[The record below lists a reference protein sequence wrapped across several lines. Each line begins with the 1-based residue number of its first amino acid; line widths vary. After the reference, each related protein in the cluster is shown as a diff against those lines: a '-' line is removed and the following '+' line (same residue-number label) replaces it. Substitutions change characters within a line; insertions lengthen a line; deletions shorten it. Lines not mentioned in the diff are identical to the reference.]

1 MWRYKH
7 AGHDTVVAAI
17 YALALMAVMF
27 IKQQVLGDGGY
38 RIASRMLGREPDA
51 MGWLWHAHFLAFDLL
66 LMVVVIPAVLL
77 GVGWLAGRKVLAR
90 VVLQVS
96 LALIVLSFA
105 NLNALGATGKF
116 LSADQFA
123 PMMLWVMERP
133 SAIFEYVSPSA
144 LAKLVVLLALT
155 TGLYCVRHARW
166 VERTGAAMVLV
177 AVAVAGAGV
186 LALAAMRL
194 DPYPRTVFH
203 TPVLVQ
209 MAQNLVVTGA
219 FDAVAQSGDEPPQS
233 LAYLCEAHGARGN
246 TALKRPNV
254 LMFVM
259 ETVPQE
265 LYMAG
270 RNRLPAMTALEQSAY
285 VGEQHFT
292 TYPFTSYARFS
303 IFTGLYPSY
312 RLEKNLPVGQV
323 RPYKSGFAA
332 LAADGYDFKV
342 FDPVRK
348 RYPIDDW
355 VVQQVGGKVVGPDQD
370 RPVAEQDQALLR
382 SLREAITASA
392 AQGQPFMYAF
402 LPQLS
407 HGPWLP
413 PGASKAKLYADGMTR
428 LQALDRSLA
437 AIVEQ
442 LKQTGVY
449 DNTVIIVTAD
459 HGLRTKK
466 EADFLDP
473 MVLNQVAYHVPM
485 IMHDPSLRKTV
496 RMAQVTSHVDLSPTV
511 HCLYGLERS
520 GIETQG
526 VAWNAVP
533 AERPVYLGGDWY
545 QGSGGMWDKGTYY
558 SYNRQLDMLW
568 KSPQFKFDPGRPLD
582 SPAREQA
589 ALDLMNRQARSQERL
604 LAH

>member
-7 AGHDTVVAAI
+7 AGHDTVLAAI
-17 YALALMAVMF
+17 YGLALMAVM
-27 IKQQVLGDGGY
+27 IVKQQVLGDGGY
-38 RIASRMLGREPDA
+38 RIASRMLGREPGS
-51 MGWLWHAHFLAFDLL
+51 MGWLWHAHFHALDIL
-66 LMVVVIPAVLL
+66 LMVVAIPAVLL

-90 VVLQVS
+90 VVLQVA
-96 LALIVLSFA
+96 LVLIVLSFA

-123 PMMLWVMERP
+123 PMLLWVMERP
-133 SAIFEYVSPSA
+133 SAILEYVSPGA
-144 LAKLVVLLALT
+144 LAKVTVLLALVAA
-155 TGLYCVRHARW
+155 LYRVRHAALL
-166 VERTGAAMVLV
+166 ERAGAAVLV
-177 AVAVAGAGV
+177 IALAVAGMGL
-186 LALAAMRL
+186 LALASMRL
-194 DPYPRTVFH
+194 DPHPRTVFH
-203 TPVLVQ
+203 RPVLVQ

-219 FDAVAQSGDEPPQS
+219 FDAVAQHGDEPSQS
-233 LAYLCEAHGARGN
+233 LAYICEANGARSN

-254 LMFVM
+254 LMLVM
-259 ETVPQE
+259 ETVPYE

-270 RNRLPAMTALEQSAY
+270 RDRLPAMAALEQSAY

-303 IFTGLYPSY
+303 ILTGLYPSY
-312 RLEKNLPVGQV
+312 RLEKNLPLGQA

-355 VVQQVGGKVVGPDQD
+355 VVQQVGGEVVGPDQD
-370 RPVAEQDQALLR
+370 RTVAEQDQALL
-382 SLREAITASA
+382 LNLKEAIAASA
-392 AQGQPFMYAF
+392 RQGQPFMYAY

-413 PGASKAKLYADGMTR
+413 PGAAKAALYADGITR
-428 LQALDRSLA
+428 LQALDRGLA
-437 AIVEQ
+437 AIVDQ
-442 LKQTGVY
+442 LKQSGVY

-466 EADFLDP
+466 EADFLEP

-485 IMHDPSLRKTV
+485 IMHDPGLGKTV
-496 RMAQVTSHVDLSPTV
+496 RLSQVTSHVDLSPTV

-520 GIETQG
+520 DIETQG

-545 QGSGGMWDKGTYY
+545 QGSGGMWHQGAYY

-589 ALDLMNRQARSQERL
+589 ALDLMNRQARLQERL

>member
-7 AGHDTVVAAI
+7 AGHDTVLAAI
-17 YALALMAVMF
+17 YGLALMAVMVV
-27 IKQQVLGDGGY
+27 KQQVLGDGGY
-38 RIASRMLGREPDA
+38 RIASRMLGREPDT
-51 MGWLWHAHFLAFDLL
+51 MGWLWHAHFHALDILL
-66 LMVVVIPAVLL
+66 IVVAIPAVLL

-96 LALIVLSFA
+96 LLLVVLSFA

-123 PMMLWVMERP
+123 PMVLWVMERP
-133 SAIFEYVSPSA
+133 SVIFEYVSPSA
-144 LAKLVVLLALT
+144 LTKLAVLLVLIA
-155 TGLYCVRHARW
+155 GLYRVRHAALL
-166 VERTGAAMVLV
+166 ERAGAAVLV
-177 AVAVAGAGV
+177 IAVAVAGMVV

-194 DPYPRTVFH
+194 DPHPRTVFH
-203 TPVLVQ
+203 RPVLVQ
-209 MAQNLVVTGA
+209 MAQDLVVAGA
-219 FDAVAQSGDEPPQS
+219 FDAVAQSGDEPAQS
-233 LAYLCEAHGARGN
+233 LAYICESHGARSN

-259 ETVPQE
+259 ETVPYE
-265 LYMAG
+265 LYVAG
-270 RNRLPAMTALEQSAY
+270 RDRLPAMAALEQSAY
-285 VGEQHFT
+285 VGERHFT

-303 IFTGLYPSY
+303 LFTGLYPSY
-312 RLEKNLPVGQV
+312 RLEKNLPLGQA

-355 VVQQVGGKVVGPDQD
+355 VVRQVGGKVIGPDQD
-370 RPVAEQDQALLR
+370 RPVAEQDQALLLN
-382 SLREAITASA
+382 LRDAISASA
-392 AQGQPFMYAF
+392 TRGRPFMYAY

-413 PGASKAKLYADGMTR
+413 PGAGKALLYADGMTR

-466 EADFLDP
+466 EADFLEP
-473 MVLNQVAYHVPM
+473 LVLNEVAYHVPM
-485 IMHDPSLRKTV
+485 IMHDPSLRETV
-496 RMAQVTSHVDLSPTV
+496 RMSRVTSHVDLSPTV
-511 HCLYGLERS
+511 HCLYGLERT
-520 GIETQG
+520 GIEAQG
-526 VAWNAVP
+526 VAWNAMP

-589 ALDLMNRQARSQERL
+589 ALDLMNRQARLQERL

>member
-7 AGHDTVVAAI
+7 AGHDAVLAAI
-17 YALALMAVMF
+17 YAHALMAVMF
-27 IKQQVLGDGGY
+27 IKHQVLGDGGY
-38 RIASRMLGREPDA
+38 RIASRMLGHEPDA
-51 MGWLWHAHFLAFDLL
+51 MGWLWHAHFHARDIL
-66 LMVVVIPAVLL
+66 LMVVAIPAVLL
-77 GVGWLAGRKVLAR
+77 AVGWLAGRKVLSR
-90 VVLQVS
+90 VVLKVS
-96 LALIVLSFA
+96 LALTVLSFA

-116 LSADQFA
+116 LNADQFA
-123 PMMLWVMERP
+123 PMVLWVMERP
-133 SAIFEYVSPSA
+133 SSIFEYVSPSA
-144 LAKLVVLLALT
+144 LAKLAVLLVLI
-155 TGLYCVRHARW
+155 TGLYRIRHAQW
-166 VERTGAAMVLV
+166 VERTGASMALV
-177 AVAVAGAGV
+177 AVAVAGAAV
-186 LALAAMRL
+186 LALAAMRF
-194 DPYPRTVFH
+194 DPHPRTVFH

-219 FDAVAQSGDEPPQS
+219 FEAVAQDGDEPVQS
-233 LAYLCEAHGARGN
+233 LAYACEANGAKSN

-259 ETVPQE
+259 ETMPYE
-265 LYMAG
+265 LYMAA
-270 RNRLPAMTALEQSAY
+270 RDRLPAMVALEQSAY

-292 TYPFTSYARFS
+292 TYPFTAYARFS

-312 RLEKNLPVGQV
+312 RLEKNLPLGQT

-370 RPVAEQDQALLR
+370 RTVAEQDQALLHN
-382 SLREAITASA
+382 LREAIAGSA
-392 AQGQPFMYAF
+392 RQGQPFLYSY

-413 PGASKAKLYADGMTR
+413 PGASKAMLYADGIAR

-437 AIVEQ
+437 VIVEQ
-442 LKQTGVY
+442 LKQSGVY

-466 EADFLDP
+466 EADFLEP
-473 MVLNQVAYHVPM
+473 MVLNEVAYHVPM
-485 IMHDPSLRKTV
+485 IMHDPGLQKTV
-496 RMAQVTSHVDLSPTV
+496 RLSQVSSHIDLSPTV
-511 HCLYGLERS
+511 HCLYGLERTE
-520 GIETQG
+520 IETQG
-526 VAWNAVP
+526 VAWNAAP
-533 AERPVYLGGDWY
+533 TARPVYLGGDWY
-545 QGSGGMWDKGTYY
+545 QGSGGMLYQGTYY

-568 KSPQFKFDPGRPLD
+568 KSAQFKFDPGRPLA

-589 ALDLMNRQARSQERL
+589 ALDRMNRQARLQERL